1 GLLNRIDKT
10 YSGTDDISGND
21 VLNLDTIRLINIA
34 RITVEVTVNHDSL
47 DTPVTETAEGFVF
60 GIFIRL

>member
-1 GLLNRIDKT
+1 MKRIDKT

-21 VLNLDTIRLINIA
+21 VLTLDNIRLINIG
-34 RITVEVTVNHDSL
+34 RITVDVTVNHDSL
-47 DTPVTETAEGFVF
+47 DAPVTETAEGFVF